1 MAVIMETAALEG
13 VTDDIVP
20 SMGVLTPPKT

>member
-13 VTDDIVP
+13 VTDNIVQ
-20 SMGVLTPPKT
+20 SMGVLTPPKM